1 MDSNK
6 IVLFVEDDRTMQS
19 IYKAKAASLK
29 IKALLASDPS
39 EAVAILRQ
47 QTIDLIVTDLNM
59 PNYDGV
65 DLIKAV
71 RGHPKTKHIPII
83 VRTYGGNLERVDS
96 AGVMGANEIHDKQS
110 CPPEKLFERI
120 RHFLG
125 ASESRSEASP

>member
-47 QTIDLIVTDLNM
+47 QTIDLIVTDLNKI
-59 PNYDGV
+59 GR
-65 DLIKAV
+65 ASC
-71 RGHPKTKHIPII
+71 R
-83 VRTYGGNLERVDS
+83 ERV
-96 AGVMGANEIHDKQS
+96 
-110 CPPEKLFERI
+110 
-120 RHFLG
+120 
-125 ASESRSEASP
+125 